1 MDNKASLQY
10 STETTQ
16 SCSLLMA
23 GTVLGASKQEITMGI
38 KVKKGP
44 SVH

>member
-1 MDNKASLQY
+1 MDNKASLLY
-10 STETTQ
+10 STETAQ

-23 GTVLGASKQEITMGI
+23 EIFLEASKQEVTVGI